1 MKVKVPISLF
11 IFISFFTPF
20 DAFSKEQIQQ
30 GAEKAL
36 AIAKRDDRV
45 KDILTDFPEL
55 RTDAQYVEE
64 YGVWI
69 INFLAGDRKVG
80 MASVSLE
87 QEKVL
92 EFDFNIDEISESG
105 PDDFE
110 EKIEPTSFLK
120 SLRPHFG
127 GAAFCWISIL
137 LMFIFL
143 GDFNQLFS
151 RRNLDILLLYL
162 ICPFLLILWQDMKFS
177 YTAVFWVTILFFIRC
192 LYQLWNKS
200 PEMHDEKTRFRRA
213 AVMVLLFVCIYHG
226 LIVYERPMDDS
237 GLFSIIGAAYIQKT
251 GKLPYGS
258 EYGHLGVYGPLL
270 YILHIPANWLF
281 EPNITFNVSN
291 NELLWGPYEGFEM
304 RGAQTVVLIFDL
316 LAILALYCFG
326 KKYADKNTGI
336 LLALVYSLSPYVIGI
351 GGAGGLQWT
360 SHIVG
365 IAFIIFA
372 LVWVNRPIISGL
384 LLGLCC
390 GMLYYPIVLVFLWT
404 GYYVHSNGWRTAFRF
419 LTSLGMI
426 GLACLVMIL
435 VLTEPGGEYEHLSP
449 LGAFIQ
455 DTIHQQQ
462 FSEWYGNSQ
471 FSFWGQH
478 LHLSKW
484 GKPAAG
490 IVYLLFCILIGFFPR
505 RIDIKRLIA
514 LTTAA
519 LVGTQFV
526 LSHGGGTYIGF
537 YIAPFI
543 IVLFGPTDYKEPLT
557 VS

>member
-1 MKVKVPISLF
+1 MKFKALIFLF
-11 IFISFFTPF
+11 ILFPLLISVN
-20 DAFSKEQIQQ
+20 AFSKEQVQQ
-30 GAEKAL
+30 EAEKAL
-36 AIAKRDDRV
+36 NIAQRDDRV

-55 RTDAQYVEE
+55 RMDAQYAEE

-69 INFLAGDRKVG
+69 INFLADDRNVG
-80 MASVSLE
+80 TASVSLK

-92 EFDFNIDEISESG
+92 EFDFNIDEVTENE

-127 GAAFCWISIL
+127 GAAFCWVSIL
-137 LMFIFL
+137 LVLIFL
-143 GDFNQLFS
+143 GDFDRLFS

-162 ICPFLLILWQDMKFS
+162 ICPFLLILWQDMKLS
-177 YTAVFWVTILFFIRC
+177 YTAIFSVTILFFIRC

-200 PEMHDEKTRFRRA
+200 PEMHDEKTRFRIA
-213 AVMVLLFVCIYHG
+213 AVMVLLFACIYHG
-226 LIVYERPMDDS
+226 LIAYERPMDDS
-237 GLFSIIGAAYIQKT
+237 GLFSVIGAAYIQKT

-270 YILHIPANWLF
+270 YLLHIPANWLF
-281 EPNITFNVSN
+281 EPNITFDVSN
-291 NELLWGPYEGFEM
+291 NELLWGPYQEFEM
-304 RGAQTVVLIFDL
+304 RGAQTLVLVFDL
-316 LAILALYCFG
+316 LAVLALYCFG
-326 KKYADKNTGI
+326 KKYADKNTGV
-336 LLALVYSLSPYVIGI
+336 LLALVYAFCPYVIGI

-372 LVWVNRPIISGL
+372 LVWVNRPVVSGL

-390 GMLYYPIVLVFLWT
+390 GMLYYPIVLIFLWT
-404 GYYVHSNGWRTAFRF
+404 GYYVRSKGWRTAFRF
-419 LTSLGMI
+419 LASFVMI
-426 GLACLVMIL
+426 GLVCLVMIL
-435 VLTEPGGEYEHLSP
+435 VLTKPGGEYEHLSP

-471 FSFWGQH
+471 FSFWGQYPQ
-478 LHLSKW
+478 LSKW
-484 GKPAAG
+484 GKPVAG
-490 IVYLLFCILIGFFPR
+490 IIYVLFCILIGFFPR
-505 RIDIKRLIA
+505 RTDIKRLIA
-514 LTTAA
+514 LTAAA

-543 IVLFGPTDYKEPLT
+543 IMLFGPQDYT
-557 VS
+557 SV